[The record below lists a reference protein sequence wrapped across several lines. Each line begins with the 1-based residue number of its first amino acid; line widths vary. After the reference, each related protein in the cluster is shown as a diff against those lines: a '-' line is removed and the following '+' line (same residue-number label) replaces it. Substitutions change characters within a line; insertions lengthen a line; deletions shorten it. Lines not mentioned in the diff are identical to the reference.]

1 MSTANKVSW
10 GEWIR
15 ERDDPTTA
23 AGKPE
28 ALEDIVVLDLSHK
41 SMAGV
46 ICSAFLAEFGARVIR
61 VEPPGGDTARFFSP
75 FGLEHEGTGL
85 GYLVEGRNKLHITL
99 DLTREG
105 GRAILKELAGH
116 ADVIVETHKPGQ
128 MDSWGVG
135 YRQLREI
142 NPRLIYV
149 AHSTYG
155 QFGPEAKRQSNK
167 PDYEV
172 ADQALSGILHVTG
185 EMPTG
190 EEPKPWEVPTKAGNW
205 FGWYASGA
213 WGAFAS
219 LAALHHR
226 ELSGKGQMIDITGSE
241 AIMRFME
248 DMILWYEKAG
258 VERGR
263 IGLLDTSVFPYTFVR
278 CKDGFTMIAGFSDV
292 NFQALTTIMGR
303 PELRQDPRFKGFIDR
318 LQMENK
324 IALHSIVEAWS
335 QNYTADEILG
345 MVHDYVLNKRG
356 PGIVATGRVNSP
368 TQTLNEEH
376 WWKRGAFEKVD
387 DPVYGELTMQ
397 GTPWKMTETPPRT
410 KWVCRPVGADNE
422 FVYLNYL
429 GYGRDRMAAL
439 KEQGIL

>member
-1 MSTANKVSW
+1 MPAEREIPW
-10 GEWIR
+10 EEWIR

-28 ALEDIVVLDLSHK
+28 ALEDIVVLDLSHR

-61 VEPPGGDTARFFSP
+61 IEPPGGDVARFFSP
-75 FGLEHEGTGL
+75 FGLDHEGTGL

-99 DLTREG
+99 DRTQEV
-105 GRAILKELAGH
+105 GRAILKDLVRH
-116 ADVIVETHKPGQ
+116 ADVLIETCRPGQ
-128 MDSWGVG
+128 MDEWGIG

-142 NPRLIYV
+142 NPGLIYV

-155 QFGPEAKRQSNK
+155 QFGPEAQRQANK

-172 ADQALSGILHVTG
+172 ADQALSGIVHVTG
-185 EMPTG
+185 EMQSSD
-190 EEPKPWEVPTKAGNW
+190 EPKPWEVPTKAGNW

-213 WGAFAS
+213 WGAFAV

-226 ELSGKGQMIDITGSE
+226 EASGRGQMIDVTGSE
-241 AIMRFME
+241 GIMRFME

-278 CKDGFTMIAGFSDV
+278 CKDGYTMIAGFSDV
-292 NFQALTTIMGR
+292 NFQALTTIMEK
-303 PELRQDPRFKGFIDR
+303 PELREDPRFRTFIDR

-324 IALHSIVEAWS
+324 MALHAIVEKWAENHTS
-335 QNYTADEILG
+335 DEILE
-345 MVHDYVLNKRG
+345 MVQDYVLNKRG

-368 TQTLNEEH
+368 SQTFSEEH
-376 WWKRGAFEKVD
+376 WWERGAFAVVD
-387 DPVYGELTMQ
+387 DPVFGELKMQ
-397 GTPWKMTETPPRT
+397 GIPWKATETPPRV
-410 KWVCRPVGADNE
+410 KWICRPVGADNE
-422 FVYLNYL
+422 YVYLNYL
-429 GYGRDRMAAL
+429 GYGKDRLDEL
-439 KEQGIL
+439 KAQGVV